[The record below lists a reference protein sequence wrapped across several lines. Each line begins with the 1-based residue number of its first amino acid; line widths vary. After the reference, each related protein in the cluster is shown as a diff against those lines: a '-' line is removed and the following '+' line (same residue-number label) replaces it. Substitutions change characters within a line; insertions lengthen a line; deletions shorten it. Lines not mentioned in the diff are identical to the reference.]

1 MGPVA
6 RELIERRKG
15 KAGLVG
21 RLRRMMFENFDASLQ
36 PEAYQEAKK
45 FTGER
50 GENLIL
56 YGADYGTGKTHL
68 AAAIL
73 NHYVDQGGTGIFC
86 NVPDFLR
93 RLRATFSQDARESE
107 HRVFRE
113 IQGAVLLVLDDLGKE
128 KWSEWVEQT
137 LYDIINYR
145 YIHELPTVITSNLV
159 LKELAEAIG
168 LACYSRLR
176 ERGAFICVRGEDYRR
191 RGMRGNG

>member
-1 MGPVA
+1 
-6 RELIERRKG
+6 
-15 KAGLVG
+15 
-21 RLRRMMFENFDASLQ
+21 MMFENFDASLQ
-36 PEAYQEAKK
+36 PEAYQEAKN

-56 YGADYGTGKTHL
+56 YGAHYGTGKTHL

-73 NHYVDQGGTGIFC
+73 NRHIDQGETGVFC
-86 NVPDFLR
+86 NVPDLLR

-107 HRVFRE
+107 HRVFSSIR
-113 IQGAVLLVLDDLGKE
+113 GAGLLVLDDLGKE
-128 KWSEWVEQT
+128 KWSPWVEQT

-145 YIHELPTVITSNLV
+145 YIHELPTVITTNLS

-176 ERGAFICVRGEDYRR
+176 ERGPLIYVRGEDYRR
-191 RGMRGNG
+191 HGMRENG